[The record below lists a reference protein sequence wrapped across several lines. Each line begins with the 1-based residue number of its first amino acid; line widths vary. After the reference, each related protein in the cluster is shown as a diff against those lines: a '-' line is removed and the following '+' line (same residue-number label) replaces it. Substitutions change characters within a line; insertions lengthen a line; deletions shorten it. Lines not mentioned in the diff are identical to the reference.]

1 MYDLL
6 PHQIEGRDI
15 LADQY
20 RFGLL
25 DDMGLGK
32 TATAIAT
39 LDAVDAIRVLVVC
52 PAAVRG
58 VWLGEFRKFG
68 RKPRAVREARS
79 LHDLNLWLRSG
90 RVGAARVDVL
100 AMSYE
105 FATKNAHHVLKHSD
119 IYDALVLD
127 EYHYLKSWE
136 AKRTKAILGPHCDGA
151 AGLSLLAARTYAL
164 TGTLMANDPTDCWTL
179 LRFTGAT
186 NLTINQFR
194 ARYFDAS
201 PTAYG
206 ARYSPKPGAEEAIQ
220 KLLSSVSLRRTKDRV
235 WKDMPAFFVT
245 DVRLDGDTGEVRKL
259 IAQHPDLEDAIRQAA
274 LDGGLSALD
283 APHIATLRRLIGT
296 AKAPPF
302 VAMLDERLRSG
313 LDKAVVMGV
322 HTSALDIVFND
333 MTKLGYDPVMIVGAT
348 STAQRKAAIER
359 FQKDPK
365 CRVFVGNVRAAGTGL
380 TLTAAHEIFMLEQ
393 SWSPADNAQALM
405 RVHRLGQTK
414 NVTGTFVALANTID
428 DMVVEILAEKT
439 TNIAKIDPTAFR
451 MSA

>member
-1 MYDLL
+1 MYNLL
-6 PHQIEGRDI
+6 PHQTEGRDV
-15 LADQY
+15 LSQKF

-32 TATAIAT
+32 TFTTIAT
-39 LDAVDAIRVLVVC
+39 LDAIDAVRVLIVC

-58 VWLGEFRKFG
+58 VWVTEFRKFG
-68 RKPRAVREARS
+68 RKPRAVRQCAS

-90 RVGAARVDVL
+90 RPGAARVDALV
-100 AMSYE
+100 MSYE
-105 FATKNAHHVLKHSD
+105 FATKHTHHILKHSD

-127 EYHYLKSWE
+127 EFHYLKSWD
-136 AKRTKAILGPHCDGA
+136 AKRTKAILGAKCDGA
-151 AGLSLLAARTYAL
+151 SGLALLSTRTYCL

-186 NLTINQFR
+186 DLTINQFR

-206 ARYSPKPGAEEAIQ
+206 ARYSPKGGAEAEIQ
-220 KLLSSVSLRRTKDRV
+220 KMLDTVSIRRTKDVV
-235 WKDMPAFFVT
+235 WKDMPAFFIT
-245 DVRLDGDTGEVRKL
+245 DVRLDGDASEVRRL
-259 IAQHPDLEDAIRQAA
+259 IAQHPGLEQAVRDAAMH
-274 LDGGLSALD
+274 GGLSDLD
-283 APHIATLRRLIGT
+283 APHIATLRRLIGA

-302 VAMLDERLRSG
+302 VAMLDERLKGG

-322 HTSALDIVFND
+322 HTSALDLVFND
-333 MTKLGYDPVMIVGAT
+333 LSKLGYNPVMIVGAT
-348 STAQRKAAIER
+348 SNAQRKEAVER

-365 CRVFVGNVRAAGTGL
+365 CRVFIGNVRAAGTGL

-405 RVHRLGQTK
+405 RVHRIGQTK
-414 NVTGTFVALANTID
+414 NVTGTFVALANTVD

-439 TNIAKIDPTAFR
+439 ANIAKIDPTAFR